1 MFLVLSVGEGRQHV
15 GQRCEGQIKP
25 MDLMLQQV
33 CSGQLWIRGIVTQA
47 KQCPPVFLFLGV
59 GEGRQHVSQR
69 CEGQIKIINIMLDR
83 SKFVVPKFWDQ
94 RDSYTVKGVMP
105 TCVLGPWC

>member
-1 MFLVLSVGEGRQHV
+1 
-15 GQRCEGQIKP
+15 
-25 MDLMLQQV
+25 
-33 CSGQLWIRGIVTQA
+33 
-47 KQCPPVFLFLGV
+47 
-59 GEGRQHVSQR
+59 
-69 CEGQIKIINIMLDR
+69 MLDR